1 MDAKYYDERY
11 FGSSRI
17 FGSAA
22 PSLDQP
28 AYERPE
34 PEVEARPRERVS
46 IRTEAKPVARQHVS
60 LFAVGGCVVAA
71 GLAIMLLLNYV
82 ELNAISS
89 RTYELSGRLQEL
101 QVEETRLKIEYE
113 STFKL
118 DEVEQYATNMLGM
131 VKAES
136 GQVKYLD
143 DRAED
148 QAVVLNE
155 DNGNAGFM
163 AKMKS
168 LLTSISEYFK

>member
-22 PSLDQP
+22 PVLDQP

-34 PEVEARPRERVS
+34 PEVEARPKERVS
-46 IRTEAKPVARQHVS
+46 IRTEAKPIARQRVS
-60 LFAVGGCVVAA
+60 LFAVGGCIAIA

-89 RTYELSGRLQEL
+89 RTYELSSRLQEL
-101 QVEETRLKIEYE
+101 KTEETRLKIEYE

-118 DEVEQYATNMLGM
+118 DEVEQSKDEEPDELPVEELLTVEERLARL
-131 VKAES
+131 E
-136 GQVKYLD
+136 
-143 DRAED
+143 
-148 QAVVLNE
+148 QAVFGVGG
-155 DNGNAGFM
+155 DTNG
-163 AKMKS
+163 
-168 LLTSISEYFK
+168 